1 MKNERFIARHMMYER
16 MAPLEPTSEPAMIS
30 IGLFSEKPM
39 PAAAQPEYEFSH
51 FAGAQAG
58 AIGDRERGLV
68 LQVPSGRQQ
77 SADFVGTDYHGQG
90 AWNSYRSHLGH
101 ALRVAERH
109 FKEELQSG
117 DRGIERNRGDAVID
131 QMELIAP

>member
-1 MKNERFIARHMMYER
+1 MGNSPPNAQAFEQHGREHRVAVLATLALFDAQGHALTVDIGHLQRH
-16 MAPLEPTSEPAMIS
+16 
-30 IGLFSEKPM
+30 
-39 PAAAQPEYEFSH
+39 H

-77 SADFVGTDYHGQG
+77 SADFVGTEYHGQG

-101 ALRVAERH
+101 ALRIAERH

-131 QMELIAP
+131 QMELIAS